1 MVTLDEAVVAR
12 YKTHGLHFEILVDPE
27 VALALKRGE
36 DGNIEKIL
44 AVEDVFENA
53 SVGDRV
59 ADDKLMTVFGTTEV
73 YAISKEIISHGEI
86 QLTSEQRR
94 RIQENKR
101 KRVINT
107 IARNAFN
114 PQTRAPHPPSRI
126 EKAMEEAGVHI
137 DPFKSD
143 DEMVSEVMKKIRP
156 IIPIRFDEVNIA
168 VKIPAEYAGK
178 SYGEVQGFGQ
188 LVKEEWQSDGSW
200 VAIIKIPA
208 GIQGEFYDLVNNLT
222 KGNAETKLMRQA

>member
-12 YKTHGLHFEILVDPE
+12 YKTHGFHFEILVDPE
-27 VALALKRGE
+27 AALALKRGE
-36 DGNIEKIL
+36 DVNIEKIL
-44 AVEDVFENA
+44 AVEDIFEDA
-53 SVGDRV
+53 SAGDRV
-59 ADDKLMTVFGTTEV
+59 ADDRLMTAFGTIEV

-86 QLTSEQRR
+86 QLTSEQRKLM
-94 RIQENKR
+94 QENKR
-101 KRVINT
+101 KRVIDT

-126 EKAMEEAGVHI
+126 EKAMEEAGIRI

-178 SYGEVQGFGQ
+178 SYGTVQGFGQ

-208 GIQGEFYDLVNNLT
+208 GIQSEFYDLVNNLT

>member
-1 MVTLDEAVVAR
+1 MVTLDEAVIAR
-12 YKTHGLHFEILVDPE
+12 YKTHGSHFEILVDPE
-27 VALALKRGE
+27 AALALKRGE
-36 DGNIEKIL
+36 EVNIEKIL
-44 AVEDVFENA
+44 AVEDIFEDA
-53 SVGDRV
+53 SAGDRV
-59 ADDKLMTVFGTTEV
+59 ADDRLMTAFGTTEV

-86 QLTSEQRR
+86 QLTSEQRKR
-94 RIQENKR
+94 MQENQR
-101 KRVINT
+101 KRVIDI

-126 EKAMEEAGVHI
+126 EKAMEEAGIHI

-156 IIPIRFDEVNIA
+156 IIPIRFDEVSIA

-178 SYGEVQGFGQ
+178 SYGTVQGFGQ

>member
-27 VALALKRGE
+27 AALAVKRG
-36 DGNIEKIL
+36 DDLSIEEIL
-44 AVEDVFENA
+44 AVDDVFEDA
-53 SVGDRV
+53 SGGERV
-59 ADDKLMTVFGTTEV
+59 AEDKLMTVFGTTEV
-73 YAISKEIISHGEI
+73 HTIAKEIIAHGDI

-94 RIQENKR
+94 KMQDNKR

-107 IARNAFN
+107 IARNSFN

-126 EKAMEEAGVHI
+126 EKVMEEAGIHI

-143 DEMVSEVMKKIRP
+143 DETVSEVMKKIRP
-156 IIPIRFDEVNIA
+156 IIPIRFDEVSIA
-168 VKIPAEYAGK
+168 VKIPAEYATK
-178 SYGEVQGFGQ
+178 SYGEIQSFGQ

-200 VAIIKIPA
+200 MALIKIPA
-208 GIQGEFYDLVNNLT
+208 GIQNEFYSLVNGLT
-222 KGNAETKLMRQA
+222 KGNAETKLVRQA

>member
-1 MVTLDEAVVAR
+1 
-12 YKTHGLHFEILVDPE
+12 
-27 VALALKRGE
+27 
-36 DGNIEKIL
+36 
-44 AVEDVFENA
+44 
-53 SVGDRV
+53 
-59 ADDKLMTVFGTTEV
+59 
-73 YAISKEIISHGEI
+73 SHGEI
-86 QLTSEQRR
+86 QLTSEQRKR
-94 RIQENKR
+94 MQENQR
-101 KRVINT
+101 KRVIDI

-126 EKAMEEAGVHI
+126 EKAMEEAGIHI

-143 DEMVSEVMKKIRP
+143 DAMVSEVMKKIRP

-178 SYGEVQGFGQ
+178 SYGAVQGFGQ

-208 GIQGEFYDLVNNLT
+208 GIQSEFYDLVNNLT

>member
-27 VALALKRGE
+27 AALALKRGE
-36 DGNIEKIL
+36 DVNIEKIL
-44 AVEDVFENA
+44 AVEDIFEDA
-53 SVGDRV
+53 SAGDRV

-94 RIQENKR
+94 RMQENKR
-101 KRVINT
+101 KRVIDIIT
-107 IARNAFN
+107 RNAFN

-126 EKAMEEAGVHI
+126 EKAMEEAGIHI

-143 DEMVSEVMKKIRP
+143 DEMVNEVMKKIRP

-178 SYGEVQGFGQ
+178 SYGAVQGFGQ